1 MTPMRSFLY
10 YAHWRLRTVN
20 LVSVVIMRAFSL
32 LKFNFKTAY
41 LLLFM
46 QIFVSACS
54 NTQSISDSVVSD
66 NGSEN
71 VSENLPE
78 KQKAEKTEKAEKTMS
93 EEDLLFSLLR
103 NEYLYWKGTPYRLGG
118 NNKKGIDCSAFVQA
132 VYKNSFNIAIART
145 TGKQVKSGSHVY
157 KKSLKIADLVFF
169 KTRRAMRHVG
179 IYIGDNQF
187 LHASTSQG
195 VMISSLNN
203 AYWRSK
209 YWQSRRILD

>member
-20 LVSVVIMRAFSL
+20 LVPAVIMRTFSL
-32 LKFNFKTAY
+32 FKSNFRATY
-41 LLLFM
+41 LFLFM
-46 QIFVSACS
+46 SIFVTACS
-54 NTQSISDSVVSD
+54 STQPISDSLAPET
-66 NGSEN
+66 GSEN
-71 VSENLPE
+71 VSAKPAD
-78 KQKAEKTEKAEKTMS
+78 KQKAGKTEKAEKTMS

-132 VYKNSFNIAIART
+132 VYKNSFNISIART
-145 TGKQVKSGSHVY
+145 TGWQVKSGSFVY

-169 KTRRAMRHVG
+169 KTRRAMHHVG

-195 VMISSLNN
+195 VMISSLDNV
-203 AYWRSK
+203 YWRSK
-209 YWQSRRILD
+209 YWQSRRIID